1 MADWFYR
8 CGRALLDQTI
18 RLYYRDVEV
27 VGRERVPL
35 AGPAILVANHPNSTV
50 DAFLLATQLTDR
62 KVNFIAKD
70 TITRH
75 PLYGW
80 LVRRFGLV
88 GVARGMDYERQRDLS
103 RQRNELAIAT
113 CTPRLLAGEVVAIF
127 GEGISNDSRR
137 LNMIR
142 KGAMRFG
149 YAAEKAADFELG
161 LLWIPVGISY
171 AAKQRFRSDVLIR
184 VGEPFRLAD
193 VHPQPGEHEAET
205 LQRGTARLQQSLE
218 SLLVNIEKDDLAALI
233 DRLSD
238 LLGAG
243 SASMV
248 ARVARHQHVAR
259 TLNYFNATE
268 PHRLVL
274 LEQEAKRYQARLTRA
289 GLSDGVVRQRH
300 PAFRLWSSVVNVLTN
315 AALMLPSLYGGI
327 NSFIP
332 RWTAF
337 LFRRFGRERLPSR
350 DAAAT
355 PQLQV
360 AREAFAGAIGGWVG
374 ATVAFPLQSYVVYR
388 IVAARAGSAVGIGVA
403 ILYALTLIPSWHLFV
418 RRRDVF
424 REHLANLRGAL
435 QFLIHA
441 GPALKLQRQRRR
453 VQRQLRSLLAAYDRR
468 GPPTSAARAVS
479 RPTGRPQPELRES
492 Q

>member
-1 MADWFYR
+1 MKVAMADWFYR

-18 RLYYRDVEV
+18 RLYYRRIEV

-35 AGPAILVANHPNSTV
+35 AGPAILVANHPNSTL
-50 DAFLLATQLTDR
+50 DAFLLATQLTDC
-62 KVNFIAKD
+62 KVSFIAKD

-88 GVARGMDYERQRDLS
+88 GVARGLDYERQRDLS
-103 RQRNELAIAT
+103 RQRNELAIST
-113 CTPRLLAGEVVAIF
+113 CTPRLLAGELVAIF

-137 LNMIR
+137 LNLIR

-149 YAAEKAADFELG
+149 YAAEKAADFKLG
-161 LLWIPVGISY
+161 LVWIPVGISY

-184 VGEPFRLAD
+184 VGEPFRLVD
-193 VHPQPGEHEAET
+193 LHPQPGAREAET
-205 LQRGTARLQQSLE
+205 LQRGTARLQHSLE
-218 SLLVNIEKDDLAALI
+218 SLLVNIEKEDLAALT

-238 LLGAG
+238 LLGAPA
-243 SASMV
+243 ASMA

-259 TLNYFNATE
+259 TLNYFNTTE
-268 PHRLVL
+268 PHRLTL
-274 LEQEAKRYQARLTRA
+274 LEQEATRYQARLARA
-289 GLSDGVVRQRH
+289 GLSDDVVRQRH
-300 PAFRLWSSVVNVLTN
+300 ATFQLWSSMVNVLSN
-315 AALMLPSLYGGI
+315 ATLMLPNLYGGI

-337 LFRRFGRERLPSR
+337 LFRRFGRESLPSR

-360 AREAFAGAIGGWVG
+360 AREAFAGAIGGWLG
-374 ATVAFPLQSYVVYR
+374 AAVAFPLQSYVVYR
-388 IVAARAGSAVGIGVA
+388 IVAARAGSGVGIGVA
-403 ILYALTLIPSWHLFV
+403 LLYALTLIPSWHLFI
-418 RRRDVF
+418 RRRDIF
-424 REHLANLRGAL
+424 RQHLANLRGAV

-441 GPALKLQRQRRR
+441 GPALKLQPQRRR
-453 VQRQLRSLLAAYDRR
+453 IQRQLRSLLAAYDRR
-468 GPPTSAARAVS
+468 APPASAARPGPPAS
-479 RPTGRPQPELRES
+479 GPRAS
-492 Q
+492 